1 MSDMRL
7 RGPCESEHAQAPLI
21 SALVIA
27 YNNSDFIFDTLQSVL
42 TQDYPNIELIVS
54 DDHSTKGFPVD
65 EIIDYI
71 NKHRGEN
78 IQRVLI
84 NENEENMGTVRH
96 VEKLRGMSRG
106 EYELLIAA
114 DDVWKDSRVF
124 SDFMDFVS
132 AHEDEHVEWVV
143 SQLEMCDERMHFDR
157 LFVNENTIDLL
168 KRGDMEGLR
177 EHIASV
183 AILPS
188 VGCMYKKSFFD
199 KIGSLNAYSLIEDY
213 SAHVRALRMNVR
225 PFYLDRVTAKHRGGG
240 VSHGNRRSGSEKS
253 EVYYKYRRDFMR
265 IFENEIEPHRTFFS
279 EEAYNR
285 ARHLYNYNKDICD
298 NILSMHEISKN
309 ECDLSEGT
317 TRSILGSGNTKRKII
332 AAIYRK
338 KNAVIRLTLKQEILA
353 SFVRGSCLLLFTLL
367 FKKYS
372 AASPIL
378 LYALCLLGILECCV
392 CLIKLL
398 TNIAIKIYR
407 IYLRR

>member
-114 DDVWKDSRVF
+114 DDVWKDSCVF

-240 VSHGNRRSGSEKS
+240 VSHGNRRYSQDI
-253 EVYYKYRRDFMR
+253 YCNYIRDYIL
-265 IFENEIEPHRTFFS
+265 IFENEVMPYRRFFTS
-279 EEAYNR
+279 AAYRR
-285 ARHLYNYNKDICD
+285 AKHLYNYNKSVYDGMSWGLGFSENQSILNLD
-298 NILSMHEISKN
+298 NIKRRIIGIIYRHKNSIIYFSSKQ
-309 ECDLSEGT
+309 
-317 TRSILGSGNTKRKII
+317 KII
-332 AAIYRK
+332 R
-338 KNAVIRLTLKQEILA
+338 
-353 SFVRGSCLLLFTLL
+353 SFSYGTFFLSLSLF
-367 FKKYS
+367 FKKLVTTL
-372 AASPIL
+372 PV
-378 LYALCLLGILECCV
+378 LCNTLFLLGILEYCV
-392 CLIKLL
+392 CLIRLF
-398 TNIAIKIYR
+398 TNIAIKIHR
-407 IYLRR
+407 IY

>member
-225 PFYLDRVTAKHRGGG
+225 PFYLDRVTAKHRGAAFRMAIG
-240 VSHGNRRSGSEKS
+240 VLEAKKARFITSIEEILCGFLKMRLSLIVRFFLKKLITGRGIYIITTKIS
-253 EVYYKYRRDFMR
+253 VITFCRCIKYRKT
-265 IFENEIEPHRTFFS
+265 N
-279 EEAYNR
+279 
-285 ARHLYNYNKDICD
+285 
-298 NILSMHEISKN
+298 
-309 ECDLSEGT
+309 
-317 TRSILGSGNTKRKII
+317 
-332 AAIYRK
+332 AIYPK
-338 KNAVIRLTLKQEILA
+338 ERLGA
-353 SFVRGSCLLLFTLL
+353 
-367 FKKYS
+367 Y
-372 AASPIL
+372 
-378 LYALCLLGILECCV
+378 
-392 CLIKLL
+392 
-398 TNIAIKIYR
+398 
-407 IYLRR
+407 